1 MFISRQ
7 ITRVNSLYNNSFVP
21 NNNYYEITSNG
32 NEHVISLNY
41 NSLLS
46 NDNQTEYQLI
56 LSDNISASILIV
68 AGGGSGGGSTGHMP
82 GGGGGGGGVLYSE
95 TTLLSGIYNIKVG
108 NGGVSI
114 SANNDVAGTSGAS
127 SQFNDTIVYGGG
139 GGGSKS
145 ESGKDGGSGGGAAQ
159 SSSDEAR
166 GEKKLPSYGS
176 VINADNSTYYGQ
188 NGNTSS
194 ATNTGNGGSSLYTS
208 DIYGFNY
215 SYSTGGSGQPFYSY
229 SGGSSFGSDSTLSG
243 QDGNNYGDGGDGA
256 GNASNATSGAGQMGV
271 VIVKFTYPNIIFNTY
286 NYHEI
291 TANSNNYKMRWS
303 TGNYVDLILN
313 EPYLVFNND
322 IDIYG

>member
-1 MFISRQ
+1 
-7 ITRVNSLYNNSFVP
+7 
-21 NNNYYEITSNG
+21 
-32 NEHVISLNY
+32 
-41 NSLLS
+41 
-46 NDNQTEYQLI
+46 
-56 LSDNISASILIV
+56 
-68 AGGGSGGGSTGHMP
+68 
-82 GGGGGGGGVLYSE
+82 
-95 TTLLSGIYNIKVG
+95 
-108 NGGVSI
+108 
-114 SANNDVAGTSGAS
+114 
-127 SQFNDTIVYGGG
+127 
-139 GGGSKS
+139 
-145 ESGKDGGSGGGAAQ
+145 GAAQ

-166 GEKKLPSYGS
+166 GEKELPSYGS

-322 IDIYG
+322 IDIYGEWQKNQYSNGNYNLTSNKLNISSTEDNNFIYGDWIIIKLNEKIMLTDIEFLLKDSIELKEWYIGGINDLPDSIMNSYNNLNSYKFNMLIPSSSEITPSQNNTKISIANSNNKYNTFAILVNKISANSNTLKITNIKLYADKNEWESSLIN